1 MSKRL
6 LSAMLT
12 VLTVLSL
19 MGTAVLPVTAADN
32 AFTVFT
38 DNVEYKALGT
48 AASNMWTLNAAMQT
62 SDLKTVN
69 FWVRVT
75 DVTSPIYLV
84 GTRFGFTTTDGTAIV
99 SFGTGSNNIQ
109 NHAFYVPEAGDYI
122 ITAKLADDNAIA
134 WNYVPENG
142 GFKAITMFGAAAI
155 DAAEYD
161 ANGTMSGTDAKLALM
176 GIIEGAPAFDRSVY
190 YITDDILGEGAQT
203 YTEGVLK
210 GINYSGSNPNQYTNS
225 NIGFTK
231 VGAHPFTAP
240 AVEGYEF
247 TGWTDD
253 YGRPAISLVTDYLMA
268 EYKPLAT
275 NYIASLSTEGAGR
288 NGKLT
293 LKLADTSLGITSGS
307 VVVKYDMNKFYF
319 HKDTDNDGVITVNYS
334 SVAAD
339 GTVGRLTYRTTAN
352 IACNTAINLSGT
364 AKIGSTPFEIE
375 AYDHIANIN
384 PLFGQGEQAINK
396 NNGAT
401 LPEKQDMWKGTVA
414 LENATGMTL
423 VYKVDG
429 IVTPVV
435 ANNFG
440 ISYTALHASGTV
452 KSKGDNSGGWDY
464 WWNQTNSHELT
475 FAKDGYYYIYV
486 NASIGGVASFTKFE
500 GFHIFSDKTTTD
512 VLTASRA
519 LRTNTN
525 ANATFELLTVYANN
539 MEVTVNF
546 RNGDGSLIASVP
558 YKYTNFNGLTPADSG
573 LVKGELV
580 SASDIFEASGIKAPK
595 LDCYRIKEWVDLSG
609 NVMDAVYT
617 DCDVYPVWEESPD
630 AADHNMGAYVSNNDA
645 SCGVDGTLTA
655 TCVDCGKVTHT
666 VTDYGTATDHDH
678 KWTTITAPTNTK
690 EGSEKG
696 VCACGDTITRGL
708 ACLVPN
714 DINGDGAV
722 NIIDAQIVA
731 QYIAQNGA
739 TGKWNLTSCNL
750 LTADRNG
757 DGEVSQSDLLA
768 ITAEIV
774 AA

>member
-6 LSAMLT
+6 LSAVLT

-19 MGTAVLPVTAADN
+19 IGTALLPVTAVDN
-32 AFTVFT
+32 PNTVFT
-38 DNVEYKALGT
+38 DNVEYKALGP
-48 AASNMWTLNAAMQT
+48 ASSNMWTFNAAMQT
-62 SDLKTVN
+62 PGLKTVN

-75 DVTSPIYLV
+75 DITKPIYLV
-84 GTRFGFTTTDGTAIV
+84 GTRFGFTTTDGTDIV

-109 NHAFYVPEAGDYI
+109 NHGFYVPEAGDYI

-142 GFKAITMFGAAAI
+142 GFKAITMFGIAAI
-155 DAAEYD
+155 DAATYD
-161 ANGTMSGTDAKLALM
+161 ATSTQSGASASLALM
-176 GIIEGAPAFDRSVY
+176 GIIEGDLAFDRSVY

-203 YTEGVLK
+203 YTNVVTK
-210 GINYSGSNPNQYTNS
+210 GINFYSNPNNYTS
-225 NIGFTK
+225 TNIGFTK

-240 AVEGYEF
+240 AVEGFEF

-268 EYKPLAT
+268 GYKPLAT

-288 NGKLT
+288 NGRLT
-293 LKLADTSLGITSGS
+293 LKVADTSLGITSGS
-307 VVVKYDMNKFYF
+307 VVVKYDKTKFYF
-319 HKDTDNDGVITVNYS
+319 QMDSDNDGVITVNYN

-339 GTVGRLTYRTTAN
+339 GTVGRLSYRTTAN
-352 IACNTAINLSGT
+352 IACNSAINLSGT
-364 AKIGSTPFEIE
+364 AKIGTTPFDIE
-375 AYDHIANIN
+375 AYDHIVNIN
-384 PLFGQGEQAINK
+384 PLFSEGAQNINK
-396 NNGAT
+396 NNGTT
-401 LPEKQDMWKGTVA
+401 LPEKQDLWTGKLSISG
-414 LENATGMTL
+414 ATGITL

-429 IVTPVV
+429 INTPVV

-440 ISYTALHASGTV
+440 ISYSVLDSTGAV
-452 KSKGDNSGGWDY
+452 KDKNDNSAGWDY
-464 WWNQTNSHELT
+464 WWNTKNYHELT

-486 NASIGGVASFTKFE
+486 NAAMGGGASFTEFR
-500 GFHIFSDKTTTD
+500 GFHIFSDKAN
-512 VLTASRA
+512 TAPTLASLA
-519 LRTNTN
+519 LRNNTN

-539 MEVTVNF
+539 LEVTVNF

-558 YKYTNFNGLTPADSG
+558 YKYTNFGGLTPADAS
-573 LVKGELV
+573 VFKGELV
-580 SASDIFEASGIKAPK
+580 SAADIFEESGIKAPH
-595 LDCYRIKEWVDLSG
+595 LDCYRIKGWADLSG
-609 NVMDAVYT
+609 NMMDAVYT

-630 AADHNMGAYVSNNDA
+630 AADHNMGAYVSNNNA

-655 TCVDCGKVTHT
+655 TCLDCGKVKHT
-666 VTDYGTATDHDH
+666 VTDYGSATDHNH
-678 KWTTITAPTNTK
+678 KWTTVTAPTNTK
-690 EGSEKG
+690 EGTEKG
-696 VCACGDTITRGL
+696 VCSCGDTITRKL

-714 DINGDGAV
+714 DINGDGSV

-750 LTADRNG
+750 LTADKDG
-757 DGEVSQSDLLA
+757 DGVVSQSDLLA
-768 ITAEIV
+768 ITAEIT